1 MHVSAGSL
9 LTGTNVLVPMLL
21 SPTVHINYLRHACMI
36 IGTHIPPIPLE
47 SDIDFKNDMIMEY
60 MKSNLN
66 YLGTLCVGTK

>member
-1 MHVSAGSL
+1 
-9 LTGTNVLVPMLL
+9 
-21 SPTVHINYLRHACMI
+21 MI

-66 YLGTLCVGTK
+66 YLGTLCVGNKWRNLWGVVGSVHLACAQDR

>member
-1 MHVSAGSL
+1 MV
-9 LTGTNVLVPMLL
+9 
-21 SPTVHINYLRHACMI
+21 

-66 YLGTLCVGTK
+66 YLGTLCVGTKLMEEFMGCRWFSALVLVHRIYR